1 MSEAGTSR
9 GQYAKSAARRADILR
24 AALASFAEHGY
35 ERASLRDI
43 AARAGITHAGLLH
56 HFSTKDE
63 LLTAA
68 LNRREVEE
76 REFAAK
82 AAADGAT
89 GPSVLAAL
97 LAHEL
102 EQPGFAR
109 AWAGLRIAASDPGH
123 PAHTYFAERQER
135 LLTEITDGLST
146 VLADS
151 GTHLEPRAAATLLLA
166 LMSGLQVHHLA
177 DPTLDVI
184 TPLERF
190 LELILPHMNGA

>member
-1 MSEAGTSR
+1 MSETGSR
-9 GQYAKSAARRADILR
+9 RGPYAKSAGRRADILR

-68 LNRREVEE
+68 LNLREMEE
-76 REFAAK
+76 REIADK
-82 AAADGAT
+82 AQADGAT
-89 GPSVLAAL
+89 GPSVLAGL
-97 LAHEL
+97 LAREL

-109 AWAGLRIAASDPGH
+109 AWAALRIAASDPRH
-123 PAHTYFAERQER
+123 PAHTYFAERQQR
-135 LLTEITDGLST
+135 LLAEVTDALT
-146 VLADS
+146 RQRVDS
-151 GTHLEPRAAATLLLA
+151 GSHLEPRAAATLLLA
-166 LMSGLQVHHLA
+166 LMSGLQDHHLT

-190 LELILPHMNGA
+190 LGLILPS

>member
-1 MSEAGTSR
+1 MSEAGRRR
-9 GQYAKSAARRADILR
+9 GQYTKSAARRTDILR

-35 ERASLRDI
+35 ERAWLRDI
-43 AARAGITHAGLLH
+43 AARAGITHPGLLH

-63 LLTAA
+63 LLSAA
-68 LNRREVEE
+68 LNRREAEE

-97 LAHEL
+97 LAREF

-109 AWAGLRIAASDPGH
+109 AWAGLQTAASDPGH
-123 PAHTYFAERQER
+123 PAHAYFLERQKR
-135 LLTEITDGLST
+135 LLTEVTDGLST
-146 VLADS
+146 VLVDT

-166 LMSGLQVHHLA
+166 LMSGLQVYHLT

-190 LELILPHMNGA
+190 LELILPP

>member
-1 MSEAGTSR
+1 MSEAGRSR
-9 GQYAKSAARRADILR
+9 GQYAKSAARRADILH

-35 ERASLRDI
+35 DRASLRDI
-43 AARAGITHAGLLH
+43 AGRAGITHPGLLH

-76 REFAAK
+76 RDFAAK

-97 LAHEL
+97 LAREL

-123 PAHTYFAERQER
+123 PAHTYFLERQKR
-135 LLTEITDGLST
+135 LLTEVTDGLST
-146 VLADS
+146 LLVDT
-151 GTHLEPRAAATLLLA
+151 GTHVDPQTAATLLLA
-166 LMSGLQVHHLA
+166 LMSGLQDHHLT
-177 DPTLDVI
+177 DPTLDVT

-190 LELILPHMNGA
+190 LELILPS

>member
-1 MSEAGTSR
+1 M
-9 GQYAKSAARRADILR
+9 
-24 AALASFAEHGY
+24 
-35 ERASLRDI
+35 
-43 AARAGITHAGLLH
+43 
-56 HFSTKDE
+56 

-68 LNRREVEE
+68 LNRREVDE

-97 LAHEL
+97 LAREL

-123 PAHTYFAERQER
+123 PAHTYFLERQKR

-146 VLADS
+146 VLVNS
-151 GTHLEPRAAATLLLA
+151 GTHLDPRTAATLLLA
-166 LMSGLQVHHLA
+166 LMSGLQDHHLT
-177 DPTLDVI
+177 DPTLDAI
-184 TPLERF
+184 PPLERF
-190 LELILPHMNGA
+190 LELILPT